1 MKEYIRQLISTQP
14 NPLLKRSII
23 REYLQARIL
32 QILQEEKSF
41 LNIAFLG
48 GTSLRFLYSIPRYSE
63 DLDFSKLKSKN
74 FEFDKLLNSI
84 EKGFKLENYKIG
96 IKKCKDK
103 TVLSAFIRFPSLL
116 YEFDLSLYQEETIS
130 IKLEIDTNP
139 PSGAN
144 TDVTLINKYVLL
156 NILHYDKASLFAGK
170 IHAILARKYTK
181 GRDLFDL
188 IWMLANP
195 EWPIPNFILLD
206 NALKQTG
213 WSDPEINLGNW
224 KDIISSHL
232 MVINW
237 KKATEDILPFLER
250 EGEKYLLTLDNCLN
264 LLHKFKNI
272 NPS

>member
-1 MKEYIRQLISTQP
+1 MKEYIRQLINTQS
-14 NPLLKRSII
+14 NPLLKRSVI

-32 QILQEEKSF
+32 QMLQEERAF

-63 DLDFSKLKSKN
+63 DLDFSRLESKN
-74 FEFDKLLNSI
+74 FEFNEFLNSI
-84 EKGFKLENYKIG
+84 EKGFKLENYEIV
-96 IKKCKDK
+96 IKKNKDK

-144 TDVTLINKYVLL
+144 TEVTLIKKYVLL
-156 NILHYDKASLFAGK
+156 NILHYNKASLFAGK
-170 IHAILARKYTK
+170 IHAILSRKYTK

-188 IWMLANP
+188 IWILANP
-195 EWPIPNFILLD
+195 EWPVPNFILLD
-206 NALKQTG
+206 NALKQTNWAG
-213 WSDPEINLGNW
+213 PEINPGNW

-237 KKATEDILPFLER
+237 EKATEDILPFLER

-264 LLHKFKNI
+264 LLKKFKDKN
-272 NPS
+272 SS